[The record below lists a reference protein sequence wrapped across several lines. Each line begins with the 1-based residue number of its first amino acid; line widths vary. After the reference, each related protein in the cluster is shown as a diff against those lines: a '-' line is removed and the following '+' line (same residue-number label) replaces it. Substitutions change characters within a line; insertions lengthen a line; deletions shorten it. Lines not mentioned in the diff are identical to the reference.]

1 MTNNKIKNIY
11 NSIHNSIGFKVP
23 NNANEFVD
31 LFKRDKS
38 KYLFIEDKL
47 LSICEILD
55 EEKMLAKFKNDNSFY
70 AYIEDLGFNIT
81 ENDYDSFCIYSDIRS
96 LKLLGIDKYEVIAL
110 ITSKYPS
117 C

>member
-1 MTNNKIKNIY
+1 MTDNKIKNIY
-11 NSIHNSIGFKVP
+11 NSIHNSIDFKVP
-23 NNANEFVD
+23 NNVNEFVD
-31 LFKRDKS
+31 LFKKDKS
-38 KYLFIEDKL
+38 KYLFIEDKS

-96 LKLLGIDKYEVIAL
+96 LKLLGIDKNEVIAL
-110 ITSKYPS
+110 IISKYPS